1 MFEPQFDEAR
11 RRASPTHEQERPMQR
26 PTMKLIAHSTAVA
39 LALCACATQKAMPID
54 AGSGTAPALPK
65 PDPSLIPTVHVAKAT
80 GWPMFFVIC
89 MLVAIPSLILLA
101 WLQRRGHFDEVGP
114 VKV

>member
-1 MFEPQFDEAR
+1 
-11 RRASPTHEQERPMQR
+11 
-26 PTMKLIAHSTAVA
+26 
-39 LALCACATQKAMPID
+39 
-54 AGSGTAPALPK
+54 
-65 PDPSLIPTVHVAKAT
+65 VAKAT

-101 WLQRRGHFDEVGP
+101 WLQRRGHFEALGP